1 MRFCDGLLRDE
12 KAVNAAVALPWS
24 NGQVE
29 GQIHRLKLVKRQMYG
44 RAKFNL
50 LRRRV
55 LPYVAAAVTLSPQSP
70 LICTEIAGEPISR
83 ERRSSGLAPRSL
95 WRAPVA
101 PVGAWRTGVRARL
114 DCRSRGRPSARL
126 ISFSLRSLMAETG
139 TGAGKLDTE
148 TPPAIRRDKKNNPR
162 PSVGLVERP
171 MNRMRGIVSFDR
183 RLLAL
188 GCFRLRLSGGA
199 LYDSQLLQL
208 VCYKGGAVLG
218 EKRAK
223 AHRKRARSQRSYAQG
238 PLPFLFRR

>member
-1 MRFCDGLLRDE
+1 MAQRFS
-12 KAVNAAVALPWS
+12 PI
-24 NGQVE
+24 
-29 GQIHRLKLVKRQMYG
+29 IHCSPCRSGSTTV
-44 RAKFNL
+44 
-50 LRRRV
+50 
-55 LPYVAAAVTLSPQSP
+55 VTNSHFGSIASQRGPVFCHWQQS
-70 LICTEIAGEPISR
+70 CCG
-83 ERRSSGLAPRSL
+83 SGLASRSL
-95 WRAPVA
+95 DRGARRLTICRVWRAPVA

-126 ISFSLRSLMAETG
+126 LSFNWRSLMVEAETE
-139 TGAGKLDTE
+139 TGVGKLGTE
-148 TPPAIRRDKKNNPR
+148 TLPAIRRDKKNNPR

-199 LYDSQLLQL
+199 RYDSQLLQL

-218 EKRAK
+218 EKRVK
-223 AHRKRARSQRSYAQG
+223 AHRKKARSQRSYAQG